1 MRLELD
7 WLFGLKLREII
18 FLALLVLCGGVI
30 GFICGRVSHQ
40 YQELFFPFS
49 QALESAAWVIG
60 TLLFT
65 SMVITLVSAFL
76 RPLKAL
82 LFGHALGAI
91 AFLLVWWGGWIAL
104 AGAVIYMAGMALH
117 AWILAGE
124 LGRRLVFSLRPLLYE
139 QRKIF
144 MVMALLLSL
153 SFASGYQ
160 SVAQDELK
168 IPQNFKRAA
177 EEMMLAGLENQVS
190 HQPDLDPTQREIFLE
205 QARTNLDNTW
215 TDIEENVQ
223 PYVRLIPLGLI
234 LPLYF
239 LLMGLLDSLGWFPYL
254 LLWLAFRLL
263 IRFGVLQTV
272 SETSERKII
281 KL

>member
-7 WLFGLKLREII
+7 WLFELKRREII

-40 YQELFFPFS
+40 YLELFFPFA
-49 QALESAAWVIG
+49 QALESAAWVLG
-60 TLLFT
+60 TLLVT

-76 RPLKAL
+76 RPLRVL

-91 AFLLVWWGGWIAL
+91 AFLLVWRGGWIAL
-104 AGAVIYMAGMALH
+104 AGAILYMAGMTLH
-117 AWILAGE
+117 AWILTGE
-124 LGRRLVFSLRPLLYE
+124 LGRRLEFSMRPLLYE

-144 MVMALLLSL
+144 MVLALLLSL

-160 SVAQDELK
+160 SAAQDELR
-168 IPQNFKRAA
+168 IPENFKQAA
-177 EEMMLAGLENQVS
+177 EEMMLAGLENQVN
-190 HQPDLDPTQREIFLE
+190 HQPDLDSIQREIFLE

-215 TDIEENVQ
+215 NDLEATVQ
-223 PYVRLIPLGLI
+223 PYVRFIPLGLI

-239 LLMGLLDSLGWFPYL
+239 LLMGLLDSLGWLPYL

-263 IRFGVLQTV
+263 NRFGILRTIT
-272 SETSERKII
+272 ETSERKIL

>member
-7 WLFGLKLREII
+7 WLFELNRRQII

-30 GFICGRVSHQ
+30 GFICGRVSQQ
-40 YQELFFPFS
+40 YLELFFPFS

-60 TLLFT
+60 TLLVV
-65 SMVITLVSAFL
+65 SMIITLVSAFL
-76 RPLKAL
+76 RPLKVL
-82 LFGHALGAI
+82 LFGHALGAV
-91 AFLLVWWGGWIAL
+91 AFLFIWWGGWIAL
-104 AGAVIYMAGMALH
+104 AGAVLYMAGMALH
-117 AWILAGE
+117 AWILTGE
-124 LGRRLVFSLRPLLYE
+124 LGRRLEFSLRPLLYE

-144 MVMALLLSL
+144 MVMSLLLSV

-160 SVAQDELK
+160 SAAQDELR
-168 IPQNFKRAA
+168 IPENFKQAA

-190 HQPDLDPTQREIFLE
+190 HQPGLETQERELFLE

-215 TDIEENVQ
+215 NEFEANVQ
-223 PYVRLIPLGLI
+223 PYVRFIPLGLI

-239 LLMGLLDSLGWFPYL
+239 LLMGLLDSLGWLPYL

-263 IRFGVLQTV
+263 NRFGILRTV
-272 SETSERKII
+272 SEASERKIL

>member
-7 WLFGLKLREII
+7 WLLELKRREII

-40 YQELFFPFS
+40 YLELFFPFA
-49 QALESAAWVIG
+49 QALESAAWVLG
-60 TLLFT
+60 TLLVT

-76 RPLKAL
+76 RPLRVL

-91 AFLLVWWGGWIAL
+91 AFLLVWRGGWIAL
-104 AGAVIYMAGMALH
+104 AGAILYTAGMTLH
-117 AWILAGE
+117 AWILTGE
-124 LGRRLVFSLRPLLYE
+124 LGRRLEFSMRPLLYE

-144 MVMALLLSL
+144 MVLALLLSL

-160 SVAQDELK
+160 SAAQDELR
-168 IPQNFKRAA
+168 IPENFKQAA
-177 EEMMLAGLENQVS
+177 EEMMLAGLENQVN
-190 HQPDLDPTQREIFLE
+190 HQPDLDSIQREIFLE
-205 QARTNLDNTW
+205 QARTNLDDTW
-215 TDIEENVQ
+215 NDLEATVQ
-223 PYVRLIPLGLI
+223 PYVRFIPLGLI

-239 LLMGLLDSLGWFPYL
+239 LLMGLLDSLGWLPYL

-263 IRFGVLQTV
+263 NRFGILRTIT
-272 SETSERKII
+272 ETSERKIL

>member
-1 MRLELD
+1 MRPELD
-7 WLFGLKLREII
+7 WLFELKRREII

-40 YQELFFPFS
+40 YLELFFPFA
-49 QALESAAWVIG
+49 QALESAAWVLGI
-60 TLLFT
+60 LLVT

-76 RPLKAL
+76 RPLRVL

-91 AFLLVWWGGWIAL
+91 AFLLVWRGGWIAL
-104 AGAVIYMAGMALH
+104 AGAILYMAGMTLH
-117 AWILAGE
+117 AWILTGE
-124 LGRRLVFSLRPLLYE
+124 LGRRLEFSMRPLLYE

-144 MVMALLLSL
+144 MVLALLLSL

-160 SVAQDELK
+160 SAAQDELR
-168 IPQNFKRAA
+168 IPENFKQAA
-177 EEMMLAGLENQVS
+177 EEMMLAGLENQVN
-190 HQPDLDPTQREIFLE
+190 HQPDLDSIQREIFLE
-205 QARTNLDNTW
+205 QARTNLDDTW
-215 TDIEENVQ
+215 NDLEATVQ
-223 PYVRLIPLGLI
+223 PYVRFIPLGLI

-239 LLMGLLDSLGWFPYL
+239 LLMGLLDSLGWLPYL

-263 IRFGVLQTV
+263 NRFGILRTIT
-272 SETSERKII
+272 ETSERKIL

>member
-7 WLFGLKLREII
+7 WLFELKRREII

-40 YQELFFPFS
+40 YLELFFPFA
-49 QALESAAWVIG
+49 QALESAAWVLG
-60 TLLFT
+60 TLLVM

-76 RPLKAL
+76 RPLRVL

-91 AFLLVWWGGWIAL
+91 AFLLVWRGGWIAL
-104 AGAVIYMAGMALH
+104 AGAILYMAGMTLH
-117 AWILAGE
+117 AWILTGE
-124 LGRRLVFSLRPLLYE
+124 LGRRLEFSMRPLLYE

-144 MVMALLLSL
+144 MVLALLLSL

-160 SVAQDELK
+160 SAAQDELR
-168 IPQNFKRAA
+168 IPENFKQAA
-177 EEMMLAGLENQVS
+177 EEMMLAGLENQVN
-190 HQPDLDPTQREIFLE
+190 HQPDLDSIQREIFLE

-215 TDIEENVQ
+215 NDLEATVQ
-223 PYVRLIPLGLI
+223 PYVRFIPLGLI

-239 LLMGLLDSLGWFPYL
+239 LLMGLLDSLGWLPYL

-263 IRFGVLQTV
+263 NRFGILRTIT
-272 SETSERKII
+272 ETSERKIL

>member
-7 WLFGLKLREII
+7 WLFELKRREII

-40 YQELFFPFS
+40 YLELFFPFA
-49 QALESAAWVIG
+49 QALESAAWVLG
-60 TLLFT
+60 TLLVT

-76 RPLKAL
+76 RPLRVL

-91 AFLLVWWGGWIAL
+91 AFLLVWRGGWIAL
-104 AGAVIYMAGMALH
+104 AGAILYMAGMTLH
-117 AWILAGE
+117 AWILTGE
-124 LGRRLVFSLRPLLYE
+124 LGRRLEFSMRPLLYE

-144 MVMALLLSL
+144 MVLALLLSL

-160 SVAQDELK
+160 SAAQDELR
-168 IPQNFKRAA
+168 IPENFKQAA
-177 EEMMLAGLENQVS
+177 EEMMLAGLENQVN
-190 HQPDLDPTQREIFLE
+190 HQPDLDSIQREIFLE
-205 QARTNLDNTW
+205 QARTNLDDTW
-215 TDIEENVQ
+215 NDLEATVQ
-223 PYVRLIPLGLI
+223 PYVRFIPLGLI

-239 LLMGLLDSLGWFPYL
+239 LLMGLLDSLGWLPYL

-263 IRFGVLQTV
+263 NRFGILRTIT
-272 SETSERKII
+272 ETSERKIL

>member
-7 WLFGLKLREII
+7 WLFELKRREIV

-30 GFICGRVSHQ
+30 GFLCGRVSHQ
-40 YQELFFPFS
+40 YLELFFPFS

-60 TLLFT
+60 TLLVT

-76 RPLKAL
+76 RPLRVI

-91 AFLLVWWGGWIAL
+91 AFLLVWWGGWIAF
-104 AGAVIYMAGMALH
+104 AGAILYMAGMTLH
-117 AWILAGE
+117 AWILTGE
-124 LGRRLVFSLRPLLYE
+124 LGRRLEFSMRPLLYE

-144 MVMALLLSL
+144 MVMALLLSV

-160 SVAQDELK
+160 FAAQDELR
-168 IPQNFKRAA
+168 IPENFKRAA
-177 EEMMLAGLENQVS
+177 EEMMLSGLETQVHNQ
-190 HQPDLDPTQREIFLE
+190 PGLDPLEREIFLE
-205 QARTNLDNTW
+205 QTRTNLDNTW
-215 TDIEENVQ
+215 TGFEATVQ
-223 PYVRLIPLGLI
+223 PYVRFIPLGLI

-239 LLMGLLDSLGWFPYL
+239 LVMGLLDSLGWVPYL
-254 LLWLAFRLL
+254 LLLLAFRLL
-263 IRFGVLQTV
+263 KRFGILRIV
-272 SETSERKII
+272 SETSERKIL